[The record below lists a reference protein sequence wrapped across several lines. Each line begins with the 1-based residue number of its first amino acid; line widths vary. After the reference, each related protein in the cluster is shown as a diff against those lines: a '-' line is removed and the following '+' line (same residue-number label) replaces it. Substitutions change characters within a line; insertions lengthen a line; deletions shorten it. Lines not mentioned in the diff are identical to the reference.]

1 MTDNSPTPSLAGSG
15 GTPVLVLI
23 ELDVTGLPL
32 DSAAGLLASAAALG
46 EPVAVVPITS
56 GADAAAYEGLTRAL
70 GALGAV
76 RIVLAATDGV
86 GTVATTPATA
96 ALAAVA
102 ATRPATA
109 ILISHSTDGRET
121 AGRLA
126 VRLGAAIAYDAVGV
140 ARGGSAGEGE
150 PGGGA
155 RVIVRHSVFGGAYAV
170 TSTGASAGD
179 ATAQAGPL
187 VVTIRPGAVQERAA
201 AVEAAVEHLE
211 VSGGSAN
218 GASIEALHPPAETG
232 RPALRGAKVVIAG
245 GRGLGSKEGFAL
257 TERLADRLGGAVGAS
272 RAAVDAGYV
281 EQSAQVGQTGTTVA
295 PDLYIALGISGAIQ
309 HRAGMQTAKTIVAVN
324 TDRDAPIFD
333 VADFGIVG
341 DAFEIVPQLI
351 AALDARGR

>member
-1 MTDNSPTPSLAGSG
+1 MTETVAI
-15 GTPVLVLI
+15 LVHI
-23 ELDVTGLPL
+23 ELDDAGLPL
-32 DSAAGLLASAAALG
+32 DSAAGLLAAATALG
-46 EPVAVVPITS
+46 EPVAVVPIAP
-56 GADAAAYEGLTRAL
+56 GDRNHDDLAAAL
-70 GALGAV
+70 GALGAA
-76 RIVLAATDGV
+76 RIVLAETGGV
-86 GTVATTPATA
+86 GTCATTPAVA
-96 ALAAVA
+96 ALTAVA
-102 ATRPATA
+102 SAATPAAAAPAA
-109 ILISHSTDGRET
+109 ILLSHSVDGRET

-140 ARGGSAGEGE
+140 ERDDD
-150 PGGGA
+150 
-155 RVIVRHSVFGGAYAV
+155 RVIVRHSVFGGSYAV
-170 TSTGASAGD
+170 TSSGASAND
-179 ATAQAGPL
+179 ATTPAGPL
-187 VVTIRPGAVQERAA
+187 VITIRPGSVQEHAA
-201 AVEAAVEHLE
+201 AVDAAVEHLE
-211 VSGGSAN
+211 VSGGTEH
-218 GASIEALHPPAETG
+218 GAHIDAVHPPAVTG

-257 TERLADRLGGAVGAS
+257 TEQLADRLGGAVGAS

-309 HRAGMQTAKTIVAVN
+309 HRAGMQTAKTIVAIN